1 MSFLNPRRGGTAL
14 LLTLFAGCGQPSQ
27 TVVVQMVGTGS
38 LPEGV
43 GPARVTL
50 EEIRVEVDV
59 PGEGPR
65 WQILLGDEVGGR
77 TFDLGALRSGML
89 VGEADVPSGA
99 LRALEITLDTDE
111 PPEPG
116 VLPVEGPTLLQL
128 PLNAPASD
136 APALQLDWNLA
147 RCVVRDASG
156 RAVLHLQPSVEVL
169 R

>member
-1 MSFLNPRRGGTAL
+1 LSFSNPRRGAL
-14 LLTLFAGCGQPSQ
+14 ALVLTLCAGCGQPSQ

-50 EEIRVEVDV
+50 EEIRVQVEV
-59 PGEGPR
+59 PGEAPQ
-65 WQILLGDEVGGR
+65 WQLLLGDEVGGR
-77 TFDLGALRSGML
+77 TFDLGALHSAAL
-89 VGEADVPSGA
+89 VAEADLPSGA

-116 VLPVEGPTLLQL
+116 VLPVEGPTRLEL
-128 PLNAPASD
+128 PLDAPAHD
-136 APALQLDWNLA
+136 APALQLEWDLQ